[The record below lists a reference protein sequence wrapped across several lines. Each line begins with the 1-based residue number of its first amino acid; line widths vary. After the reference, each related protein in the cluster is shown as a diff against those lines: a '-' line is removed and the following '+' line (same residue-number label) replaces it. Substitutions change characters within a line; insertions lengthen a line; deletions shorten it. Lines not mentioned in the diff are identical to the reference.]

1 MTLTASLIQ
10 ILIALAGILISIA
23 VYIAGQKLY
32 SRFKID
38 ILTPNIFSIVTIV
51 LLMLLFRVDY
61 AYYKPA
67 ANSINFFLKPAVVIL
82 ALPLYRRLP
91 HLMQNKVAILTGIMS
106 GILISSISL
115 VFLTLVMKYDFM
127 MIISLL
133 PKCITTPMGIEVST
147 TMGAIVPI
155 TVLSILVTGIS
166 GTVLAKTLLR
176 LGNITNPIA
185 KGVAIGTS
193 SHVLGTSKALEIGET
208 EGAISSLSLA
218 IAGLVSVFYLPFVA
232 YLLNLF
238 V

>member
-1 MTLTASLIQ
+1 
-10 ILIALAGILISIA
+10 
-23 VYIAGQKLY
+23 
-32 SRFKID
+32 
-38 ILTPNIFSIVTIV
+38 
-51 LLMLLFRVDY
+51 MLLFRVDY